1 MPGNQAARK
10 SRPRHLLCPE
20 VPALFSTGTRDAYP
34 HIRNDSPAAGQ
45 AACFPP
51 RAMMSHR
58 LDEGRQIKFSELSNI
73 EHRVRDRKI
82 ILAL

>member
-1 MPGNQAARK
+1 MIPAR
-10 SRPRHLLCPE
+10 
-20 VPALFSTGTRDAYP
+20 FSTGTHHTYP
-34 HIRNDSPAAGQ
+34 HARNDLPAAGQ

-51 RAMMSHR
+51 CAVMLR

-73 EHRVRDRKI
+73 EHRVRNRKI

>member
-1 MPGNQAARK
+1 V
-10 SRPRHLLCPE
+10 
-20 VPALFSTGTRDAYP
+20 VPALFSTGTRDTNRMLDMICRP
-34 HIRNDSPAAGQ
+34 PGKR
-45 AACFPP
+45 FPP
-51 RAMMSHR
+51 RAVMLHR